1 MNIEERVR
9 ENITRYL
16 SEHGLA
22 ASEYAQLKTR
32 SKGPDW
38 NIHIVHDSPDWPML
52 ESFLSAIVRD
62 EDIIKEIGDITSRHC
77 KEYALRDFNRGFEWA
92 ANPYIQEIH
101 KAIQAT
107 ISPYYTIGSLAE
119 WMGCEHNKKRL
130 GQYYLL

>member
-9 ENITRYL
+9 ENIARYL
-16 SEHGLA
+16 SDHGLV

-32 SKGPDW
+32 PKDANW
-38 NIHIVHDSPDWPML
+38 NTHIVHDSPDWPIL
-52 ESFLSAIVRD
+52 ESLLSAIVQN
-62 EDIIKEIGDITSRHC
+62 EDIIKEIGDIRSIHC
-77 KEYALRDFNRGFEWA
+77 KEYATRDFNRGFEWSS
-92 ANPYIQEIH
+92 NPYIQEIH
-101 KAIQAT
+101 GAIQAR